1 MAPGSGFIVSPDGY
15 ILTNA
20 HVVSSAETVTV
31 RLTDRREF
39 QAKVVGQ
46 DERTDVAVIKIDAQ
60 NLPVVKIG
68 DPRLL
73 KPGQWV
79 VAIGS
84 PFNFDN
90 TATAGI
96 VSATARS
103 LPSDNYVPFIQ
114 TDVAVNPGNSGG
126 PLFNTRGEVVGINSQ
141 IFSQTGSYMGLS
153 FAIPI
158 DIAVNVENQII
169 KTGHVVRGRIGVA
182 IQDVNAAF
190 AESFGLGRPRGAL
203 VSRVESGGPAEKAG
217 IKPGDVILAVN
228 GQMIDHYGELS
239 LMISNMHPGSRCA
252 PVGVARRQGPGHDR
266 SRSPWSA
273 MTARRPPPPRGPRGV
288 RRSGQAERLG
298 LTVRVLTADEK
309 QQAQTDRHAGRRKCR
324 GPRGRRRRAAG
335 RHHPRHQRQGG
346 AQHDRAGGGVEDRR
360 QDRCAADSAPGPA
373 DLHAVAPELTRHAGN
388 ATTRRPLNGPPR
400 TIGTAPAPSRPR
412 RLPGEPK
419 YYCLSMFPYP
429 SGRLHMGHVRNYTI
443 GDVLARF
450 MRMQGRNVMQ
460 PMGWDAFGLPA
471 ENAAMQNGVPPA
483 QVDARQHRLHEAP
496 AAARWAWRSTGAVK
510 SRPAIRTTT
519 AGTSGCSC
527 ACWKRAS
534 PIGAPAS

>member
-1 MAPGSGFIVSPDGY
+1 MTSSRSARGAVFAAVIWVTFGMSSGVSWAQGAPPSRAAEPPAVTMPDFSGLVERYGPAVVNVEVVERPQAGGRGGPDADDPLNDFFRRFGIPNQGGGQPRNSPPAHGTGSGFIVSPDGY
-15 ILTNA
+15 ILTNS

-90 TATAGI
+90 SATAGI

-169 KTGHVVRGRIGVA
+169 KTGHVVRGRIGVE

-203 VSRVESGGPAEKAG
+203 VSRVETGGPAEKAG
-217 IKPGDVILAVN
+217 IKPGDVILGVN

-239 LMISNMHPGSRCA
+239 LLISNMHPGTD
-252 PVGVARRQGPGHDR
+252 ARLSVWRGGKAQDMSVKIALVSDDGEKTAAAKAGAGP
-266 SRSPWSA
+266 A
-273 MTARRPPPPRGPRGV
+273 
-288 RRSGQAERLG
+288 SGQAERLG
-298 LTVRVLTADEK
+298 LRVHVMTADER
-309 QQAQTDRHAGRRKCR
+309 QQAQTDGTLV
-324 GPRGRRRRAAG
+324 
-335 RHHPRHQRQGG
+335 
-346 AQHDRAGGGVEDRR
+346 VETVT
-360 QDRCAADSAPGPA
+360 G
-373 DLHAVAPELTRHAGN
+373 
-388 ATTRRPLNGPPR
+388 
-400 TIGTAPAPSRPR
+400 
-412 RLPGEPK
+412 
-419 YYCLSMFPYP
+419 
-429 SGRLHMGHVRNYTI
+429 
-443 GDVLARF
+443 
-450 MRMQGRNVMQ
+450 
-460 PMGWDAFGLPA
+460 
-471 ENAAMQNGVPPA
+471 
-483 QVDARQHRLHEAP
+483 P
-496 AAARWAWRSTGAVK
+496 AAAAGVQAGDIILGINGKVVRSTAELVAAAK
-510 SRPAIRTTT
+510 I
-519 AGTSGCSC
+519 AGKTV
-527 ACWKRAS
+527 ALLIQRQDQQIFM
-534 PIGAPAS
+534 PLRLN

>member
-1 MAPGSGFIVSPDGY
+1 MTFSRSARGAAFAVIASVMSGFVPGVSLAQAQSAPSARPAEPLPVVTMPDFSALVERYGPAVVNVEVVERPQAAGRGGADADDPLNDFFRRFGIPNQGGGQPRNAPPAHGTGSGFIVSPDGY

-46 DERTDVAVIKIDAQ
+46 DERTDVAVIKIEAQ

-103 LPSDNYVPFIQ
+103 LPNDNSVVPFIQ

-158 DIAVNVENQII
+158 DIAVNVENQLI
-169 KTGHVVRGRIGVA
+169 KTGHVVRGRIGVQ

-203 VSRVESGGPAEKAG
+203 VSVVEPGGPAEKAG
-217 IKPGDVILAVN
+217 IKPGDVILGVN
-228 GQMIDHYGELS
+228 GQTIDHYGELS
-239 LMISNMHPGSRCA
+239 LLISNMHPGSDAKLSVWR
-252 PVGVARRQGPGHDR
+252 DR
-266 SRSPWSA
+266 KPQDVTVKIALVSDDTEK
-273 MTARRPPPPRGPRGV
+273 TAANRAGRGPS
-288 RRSGQAERLG
+288 SGQAERLG
-298 LTVRVLTADEK
+298 LTVRALTADEK
-309 QQAQTDRHAGRRKCR
+309 QQAQTEGTLVVENVAG
-324 GPRGRRRRAAG
+324 PAAVAG
-335 RHHPRHQRQGG
+335 VQAGDIILGINGKAVRSTAELQAAAKTPSKTVALLIQRQD
-346 AQHDRAGGGVEDRR
+346 Q
-360 QDRCAADSAPGPA
+360 QIFY
-373 DLHAVAPELTRHAGN
+373 
-388 ATTRRPLNGPPR
+388 PL
-400 TIGTAPAPSRPR
+400 
-412 RLPGEPK
+412 RL
-419 YYCLSMFPYP
+419 
-429 SGRLHMGHVRNYTI
+429 N
-443 GDVLARF
+443 
-450 MRMQGRNVMQ
+450 
-460 PMGWDAFGLPA
+460 
-471 ENAAMQNGVPPA
+471 
-483 QVDARQHRLHEAP
+483 
-496 AAARWAWRSTGAVK
+496 
-510 SRPAIRTTT
+510 
-519 AGTSGCSC
+519 
-527 ACWKRAS
+527 
-534 PIGAPAS
+534 

>member
-1 MAPGSGFIVSPDGY
+1 MTFSRSARGAVLAVVAMVTTGAMPGALMAQAAPARTEALPTVTMPDFSALVERYGPAVVNVEVVERPQAAGRGGLDADDPLNDFFRRFGIPNQGGGQPRNSPPAHGTGSGFIVSPDGY
-15 ILTNA
+15 ILTNS

-46 DERTDVAVIKIDAQ
+46 DERTDVAVIKIEAQ

-169 KTGHVVRGRIGVA
+169 KTGHVVRGRIGVT

-203 VSRVESGGPAEKAG
+203 VSTVEPGGPAEKAG
-217 IKPGDVILAVN
+217 IRPGDVILAVN
-228 GQMIDHYGELS
+228 GQSIDHYGELS
-239 LMISNMHPGSRCA
+239 LTISNMHPGSDVRLSVWRGGRA
-252 PVGVARRQGPGHDR
+252 QDIPVKIAVVSDDQEKSAANKAAKGP
-266 SRSPWSA
+266 A
-273 MTARRPPPPRGPRGV
+273 
-288 RRSGQAERLG
+288 SGQAERLG

-309 QQAQTDRHAGRRKCR
+309 QQAQTDGTLVVETVAG
-324 GPRGRRRRAAG
+324 
-335 RHHPRHQRQGG
+335 
-346 AQHDRAGGGVEDRR
+346 
-360 QDRCAADSAPGPA
+360 
-373 DLHAVAPELTRHAGN
+373 
-388 ATTRRPLNGPPR
+388 
-400 TIGTAPAPSRPR
+400 
-412 RLPGEPK
+412 
-419 YYCLSMFPYP
+419 
-429 SGRLHMGHVRNYTI
+429 
-443 GDVLARF
+443 
-450 MRMQGRNVMQ
+450 
-460 PMGWDAFGLPA
+460 
-471 ENAAMQNGVPPA
+471 
-483 QVDARQHRLHEAP
+483 P
-496 AAARWAWRSTGAVK
+496 AAAAGIQPGDIILGINGKSIHSTQELVAAAK
-510 SRPAIRTTT
+510 A
-519 AGTSGCSC
+519 AGKTI
-527 ACWKRAS
+527 ALLIQRQDQQIFV
-534 PIGAPAS
+534 PLRLN

>member
-1 MAPGSGFIVSPDGY
+1 MTSSRSARGAVFAVIASATFAVLPGVSLAQGAPPSRAAEPLPAVTMPDFSALVERYGPAVVNVEVVERPQAAGRGGPDADDPLNDFFRRFGIPNQGGGQPRNSPPAHGTGSGFIVSPDGY

-60 NLPVVKIG
+60 SLPVVKIG

-169 KTGHVVRGRIGVA
+169 KTGHVVRGRIGVE

-203 VSRVESGGPAEKAG
+203 VSRVEGGGPAEKAG
-217 IKPGDVILAVN
+217 IKPGDVILGVN

-239 LMISNMHPGSRCA
+239 LLISNMHPGSD
-252 PVGVARRQGPGHDR
+252 ARLSVWRGGKAQDMSVKIALVSDEGEKSASAKGGGAGP
-266 SRSPWSA
+266 A
-273 MTARRPPPPRGPRGV
+273 
-288 RRSGQAERLG
+288 SGQAERLG
-298 LTVRVLTADEK
+298 LRVHVMTADER
-309 QQAQTDRHAGRRKCR
+309 QQAQTDGTLV
-324 GPRGRRRRAAG
+324 
-335 RHHPRHQRQGG
+335 
-346 AQHDRAGGGVEDRR
+346 VETVT
-360 QDRCAADSAPGPA
+360 G
-373 DLHAVAPELTRHAGN
+373 
-388 ATTRRPLNGPPR
+388 
-400 TIGTAPAPSRPR
+400 
-412 RLPGEPK
+412 
-419 YYCLSMFPYP
+419 
-429 SGRLHMGHVRNYTI
+429 
-443 GDVLARF
+443 
-450 MRMQGRNVMQ
+450 
-460 PMGWDAFGLPA
+460 
-471 ENAAMQNGVPPA
+471 
-483 QVDARQHRLHEAP
+483 P
-496 AAARWAWRSTGAVK
+496 AAAAGVQAGDIILGLNGKVVRSTAELVAAAKGAGKTVALLIQ
-510 SRPAIRTTT
+510 RQDQQIFYPLHLN
-519 AGTSGCSC
+519 
-527 ACWKRAS
+527 
-534 PIGAPAS
+534 

>member
-1 MAPGSGFIVSPDGY
+1 MTFSRSARGAVFAVIASVTSGIIPAVALAQGAPPSRAVEPLPAVTMPDFSALVERYGPAVVNVEVVERPQAAGRGGADADDPLNDFFRRFGIPNQGGGQPRNAPPAHGTGSGFIVSPDGY

-169 KTGHVVRGRIGVA
+169 KTGHVVRGRIGVQ

-203 VSRVESGGPAEKAG
+203 VSVVEPGGPAEKAG
-217 IKPGDVILAVN
+217 IKPGDVILGVN
-228 GQMIDHYGELS
+228 GQTIDHYGELS
-239 LMISNMHPGSRCA
+239 LLISNMHPGSD
-252 PVGVARRQGPGHDR
+252 ARLSVWRDRKPQDMTVKIALVSDDTEKTAANRAAKGP
-266 SRSPWSA
+266 S
-273 MTARRPPPPRGPRGV
+273 
-288 RRSGQAERLG
+288 SGLAERLG
-298 LTVRVLTADEK
+298 LTVRALSADEK
-309 QQAQTDRHAGRRKCR
+309 QQAQTDGTLV
-324 GPRGRRRRAAG
+324 
-335 RHHPRHQRQGG
+335 
-346 AQHDRAGGGVEDRR
+346 VE
-360 QDRCAADSAPGPA
+360 
-373 DLHAVAPELTRHAGN
+373 
-388 ATTRRPLNGPPR
+388 
-400 TIGTAPAPSRPR
+400 
-412 RLPGEPK
+412 
-419 YYCLSMFPYP
+419 
-429 SGRLHMGHVRNYTI
+429 
-443 GDVLARF
+443 
-450 MRMQGRNVMQ
+450 NVT
-460 PMGWDAFGLPA
+460 G
-471 ENAAMQNGVPPA
+471 
-483 QVDARQHRLHEAP
+483 P
-496 AAARWAWRSTGAVK
+496 AAAAGVQAGDIVLGINGKAVHSTAELVATAK
-510 SRPAIRTTT
+510 T
-519 AGTSGCSC
+519 AGKTV
-527 ACWKRAS
+527 ALLIQRQDQQIFM
-534 PIGAPAS
+534 PLRLN

>member
-1 MAPGSGFIVSPDGY
+1 MTLSRSARGAAFAVIATVTAGCIPGLSCAQGAPAARAVEPLPAVTMPDFSGLVERYGPAVVNVEVVERPQAAGHGGPDSDDPLNDFFRRFGIPNQGGGQPRNSPPAHGTGSGFIVSPDGY

-46 DERTDVAVIKIDAQ
+46 DERTDVAVIKIEAKD
-60 NLPVVKIG
+60 LPVVKIG

-103 LPSDNYVPFIQ
+103 LPNDNSVVPFIQ

-169 KTGHVVRGRIGVA
+169 KTGHVMRGRIGVS
-182 IQDVNAAF
+182 IVDVNAAF

-203 VSRVESGGPAEKAG
+203 VQIVEPGGPAEKAG
-217 IKPGDVILAVN
+217 IKPGDIILAVN
-228 GQMIDHYGELS
+228 GQAIDHFGELS
-239 LMISNMHPGSRCA
+239 LVISNMHPGS
-252 PVGVARRQGPGHDR
+252 
-266 SRSPWSA
+266 
-273 MTARRPPPPRGPRGV
+273 
-288 RRSGQAERLG
+288 
-298 LTVRVLTADEK
+298 
-309 QQAQTDRHAGRRKCR
+309 
-324 GPRGRRRRAAG
+324 
-335 RHHPRHQRQGG
+335 
-346 AQHDRAGGGVEDRR
+346 
-360 QDRCAADSAPGPA
+360 
-373 DLHAVAPELTRHAGN
+373 
-388 ATTRRPLNGPPR
+388 
-400 TIGTAPAPSRPR
+400 
-412 RLPGEPK
+412 
-419 YYCLSMFPYP
+419 
-429 SGRLHMGHVRNYTI
+429 
-443 GDVLARF
+443 
-450 MRMQGRNVMQ
+450 
-460 PMGWDAFGLPA
+460 
-471 ENAAMQNGVPPA
+471 
-483 QVDARQHRLHEAP
+483 DARLSV
-496 AAARWAWRSTGAVK
+496 WRDRKAQDMTVK
-510 SRPAIRTTT
+510 VALVS
-519 AGTSGCSC
+519 
-527 ACWKRAS
+527 
-534 PIGAPAS
+534 

>member
-1 MAPGSGFIVSPDGY
+1 MTFSRSARGAVLAVIATVISGLIPAVSMAQAPAARSAEPLPAVTMPDFSALVERYGPAVVNVEVVERPQAGGRGGPDADDPLNDFFRRFGIPNQGGQPRNAPPAHGTGSGFIVSSDGY

-31 RLTDRREF
+31 KLTDRREF

-103 LPSDNYVPFIQ
+103 LPNDNSVVPFIQ

-158 DIAVNVENQII
+158 DIAVNVENQLI
-169 KTGHVVRGRIGVA
+169 KTGHVVRGRIGVT

-203 VSRVESGGPAEKAG
+203 VGMVEPGGPADKAG

-228 GQMIDHYGELS
+228 GQNIDHYGELS
-239 LMISNMHPGSRCA
+239 LTVSNLRPGTD
-252 PVGVARRQGPGHDR
+252 ARLSVWRGGKAQDLTVKIALVNEDQDKTAANKLSKGP
-266 SRSPWSA
+266 
-273 MTARRPPPPRGPRGV
+273 T
-288 RRSGQAERLG
+288 SGQAERLG
-298 LTVRVLTADEK
+298 LTVRALTTDEK
-309 QQAQTDRHAGRRKCR
+309 SQAQTDGTLV
-324 GPRGRRRRAAG
+324 
-335 RHHPRHQRQGG
+335 
-346 AQHDRAGGGVEDRR
+346 VE
-360 QDRCAADSAPGPA
+360 SVVG
-373 DLHAVAPELTRHAGN
+373 
-388 ATTRRPLNGPPR
+388 
-400 TIGTAPAPSRPR
+400 
-412 RLPGEPK
+412 
-419 YYCLSMFPYP
+419 
-429 SGRLHMGHVRNYTI
+429 
-443 GDVLARF
+443 
-450 MRMQGRNVMQ
+450 
-460 PMGWDAFGLPA
+460 
-471 ENAAMQNGVPPA
+471 
-483 QVDARQHRLHEAP
+483 P
-496 AAARWAWRSTGAVK
+496 AAAAGVQPGDIILGINGK
-510 SRPAIRTTT
+510 AIHGT
-519 AGTSGCSC
+519 AELQAAAKT
-527 ACWKRAS
+527 AAKTIALLIQRQDQQIFV
-534 PIGAPAS
+534 PLRLN